1 MAIIKRTKK
10 GFSFPK
16 SDCEGVKFKLMDR
29 KDFRSRMWIS
39 EINIDGKT
47 KHLGTFYFESD
58 AEKAYKLALICVK
71 ENRINDIEK
80 PVIEQHDKRPEQIH
94 IPGSMRGVTHH
105 TKIVNG
111 EVVNYLMPYWN
122 KKN

>member
-16 SDCEGVKFKLMDR
+16 SDCEGVKFKLMES
-29 KDFRSRMWIS
+29 KDIRSGMWIS
-39 EINIDGKT
+39 EINIDGKK
-47 KHLGTFYFESD
+47 KHLGTFKKESD
-58 AEKAYKLALICVK
+58 AEKAYELALICVK

-80 PVIEQHDKRPEQIH
+80 PIIEQHDKRPEQTNLS
-94 IPGSMRGVTHH
+94 GSKSGVTHH
-105 TKIVNG
+105 TKIVNC

>member
-29 KDFRSRMWIS
+29 KDIRSRMWIS
-39 EINIDGKT
+39 EINIDGKK

-80 PVIEQHDKRPEQIH
+80 PITFKCDK
-94 IPGSMRGVTHH
+94 
-105 TKIVNG
+105 
-111 EVVNYLMPYWN
+111 
-122 KKN
+122 KKKL

>member
-1 MAIIKRTKK
+1 MSIIKRTKK

-29 KDFRSRMWIS
+29 KYFGSRMWIS

-80 PVIEQHDKRPEQIH
+80 PIIEQHDKRPEQTNIS
-94 IPGSMRGVTHH
+94 GSKSGVTHH

-111 EVVNYLMPYWN
+111 EVVNYLLPYWN